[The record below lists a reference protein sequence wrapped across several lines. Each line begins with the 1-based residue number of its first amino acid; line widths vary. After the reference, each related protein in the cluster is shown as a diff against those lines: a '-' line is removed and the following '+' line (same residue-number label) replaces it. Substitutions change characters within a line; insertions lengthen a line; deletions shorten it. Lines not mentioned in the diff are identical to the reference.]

1 MSDDYQ
7 GTVTRLLDVLK
18 LGDEQSRAEAINKL
32 WSVYIDRLCEV
43 ARMTL
48 TSEGMQNSDEESAI
62 ISVFDSLN
70 RHAREGRLEEI
81 CGRNGLWNC
90 LLNMLH
96 RKATDRNKA
105 GLAENSD
112 ESTITW
118 IQETPAIEVFVSREP
133 TSQDVVEII
142 KWLRRLDDP
151 LLQTVALLRLGQH
164 QDHVIAERLKITQR
178 SVQRKV
184 DLIISNWSKN

>member
-62 ISVFDSLN
+62 ISVFDSLG

-105 GLAENSD
+105 GLAENSN

>member
-62 ISVFDSLN
+62 ISVFDSLD